1 MLHPLAPRQR
11 PGPREPRLPPK
22 CCAPQHGA
30 PQHGAPQPSARKYSW
45 AGAVTPTQRNITQAS
60 AATERLDNGM
70 FQGTPLAGKGN
81 PTWPFSNV
89 PETLTPWRNDLLQ
102 RPAIGLDHRAGELRL
117 AIPPLGLAR
126 AIVTEVSAWLADIPR
141 RIGDRLFLVSDE
153 EAYWHG
159 WRVTRLHGGLGRSY
173 RDHRFADR

>member
-1 MLHPLAPRQR
+1 
-11 PGPREPRLPPK
+11 
-22 CCAPQHGA
+22 
-30 PQHGAPQPSARKYSW
+30 
-45 AGAVTPTQRNITQAS
+45 
-60 AATERLDNGM
+60 M

-81 PTWPFSNV
+81 PTWPFSNM

-102 RPAIGLDHRAGELRL
+102 RPAIR
-117 AIPPLGLAR
+117 LGLAR
-126 AIVTEVSAWLADIPR
+126 AVVTEVSAWLADIPR

-153 EAYWHG
+153 EAYWRG